1 MAFASLIF
9 HNMRR
14 FQHDKKAP
22 VPGAVRR
29 GYFRNTGYGL
39 ILCEAQSSVK
49 ELGSDDHAG
58 W

>member
-1 MAFASLIF
+1 
-9 HNMRR
+9 MRR